1 MNMKSLDNLLIV
13 GVQSGPGMEFM
24 SLKKDVSRYSL
35 NIWSTNQPAAPLVI
49 PIPCR
54 GDGYRGGFNHITA
67 QDHYLFAANG
77 EGILTI
83 DLTYPNRGYVEFT
96 GVNEISEY
104 LCNTSGYLISC
115 LDNLIQ
121 VRSLDDITTALE
133 GSNFGGM
140 QINIP
145 YHQLQHEGEGDTIL
159 SLLEIPGTK
168 EEYALLNDASDHSYL
183 IHPES
188 GQVQRVGYS
197 TKQQFPFTFQRRE
210 QYHFIPTESSKHV
223 VFTESTS
230 DDQEPNRV
238 YSLDI
243 RGPPTIAELAPLAL
257 EHRQILSMITTL
269 DNRLTLLTNHDGR
282 SHVEDLDP
290 FQRTITDSRS
300 LKQKYDLG
308 DRLQQVGHDLLIVR
322 HLKNEIVDA
331 VTEESIRLT
340 GAENDIPIPEI
351 SSTWRVPQYLYVTRS
366 PSREKERKK
375 K

>member
-159 SLLEIPGTK
+159 ALFPIPGLG
-168 EEYALLNDASDHSYL
+168 EEYALLNNATDKSYL
-183 IHPES
+183 IDPQQ
-188 GQVQRVGYS
+188 GQCQPVRFS
-197 TKQQFPFTFQRRE
+197 SKQQLPYTFQRRE
-210 QYHFIPTESSKHV
+210 QFHFITTEPSKHL

-230 DDQEPNRV
+230 DDQQQNRV

-243 RGPPTIAELAPLAL
+243 RGPPTITELEPLDL
-257 EHRQILSMITTL
+257 NGRQILSML
-269 DNRLTLLTNHDGR
+269 PSENDQLTLQALEELGENPLGANLNVKAKETSQYEGIAAFLESESALR
-282 SHVEDLDP
+282 SGEEAPIIDKVNY
-290 FQRTITDSRS
+290 FQ
-300 LKQKYDLG
+300 
-308 DRLQQVGHDLLIVR
+308 
-322 HLKNEIVDA
+322 
-331 VTEESIRLT
+331 
-340 GAENDIPIPEI
+340 
-351 SSTWRVPQYLYVTRS
+351 
-366 PSREKERKK
+366 
-375 K
+375 